1 MVGFIHTVFTAPPPL
16 SLLPALCS
24 SHCPYPLSRSIS
36 APLTGGGACLSLRS
50 ASMWVSL
57 SSEIKLSAQ
66 F

>member
-1 MVGFIHTVFTAPPPL
+1 MVGFIHTVFTAL